1 MQGTGREE
9 AGLSNKKINN
19 MTETVRVLNQK
30 APISVPSAHSESGE
44 MLISTLTVQNLGGQ
58 YADSYAIQ
66 LYGEMA
72 RQTFQPGEL
81 LMAVLKFRAVQSGEN
96 VYQKVPAEEI
106 VRMNQV
112 NNLNNVF

>member
-1 MQGTGREE
+1 
-9 AGLSNKKINN
+9 

-81 LMAVLKFRAVQSGEN
+81 LMAVLKFRAVQAGEN
-96 VYQKVPAEEI
+96 VYQKVTAEEI
-106 VRMNQV
+106 VKI
-112 NNLNNVF
+112 NNHINIKAYEQIFDSHF